1 MESLTTIEAF
11 EAMRSFVAQFASREP
26 EGNRLAFQLLL
37 VWTEIDSDEQTSD
50 PAQWHDW
57 LRSVTEARS
66 RLANGQQLRIP

>member
-1 MESLTTIEAF
+1 MDSLTTIEAF

-37 VWTEIDSDEQTSD
+37 AWTEIESDGQTSD

-57 LRSVTEARS
+57 LRSIADAKS
-66 RLANGQQLRIP
+66 RLEGGQELRIP